1 MAKDNSFSKYMTR
14 LEVIVARLETAEL
27 DLEETTVLLA
37 EGMELHKKCLTK
49 LEAAKSKIDKVIKTK

>member
-1 MAKDNSFSKYMTR
+1 MTR